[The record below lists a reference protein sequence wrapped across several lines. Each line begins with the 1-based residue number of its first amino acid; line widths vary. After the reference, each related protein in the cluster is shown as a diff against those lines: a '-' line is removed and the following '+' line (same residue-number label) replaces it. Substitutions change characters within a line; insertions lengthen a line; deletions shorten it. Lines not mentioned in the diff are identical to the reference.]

1 MCDKID
7 LDRTAA
13 IVANI
18 SGRNP
23 ESFRRFAWRKDQLLL
38 DDSLVWRA
46 VETLAAELLFGLRAA
61 ATGWIPDAVYEFTL
75 PRSA

>member
-23 ESFRRFAWRKDQLLL
+23 ESFRRFAWRK
-38 DDSLVWRA
+38 
-46 VETLAAELLFGLRAA
+46 AELLFGLRAA
-61 ATGWIPDAVYEFTL
+61 ATGWLPDAVYEFTL